1 MQKTVLIISAPF
13 DQSTNFVMDW
23 INYFGHRSIRV
34 NGNDFFKE
42 EITFSQ
48 ELSNNN
54 NRTVINSSGLKI
66 DSKYIYSVWFRK
78 DCTFRIESNVEEIKD
93 LTQKNETLLHLKSE
107 YSRGKRTF
115 FSCLSQKKNLGSR
128 IVSQPSKIDMLLNA
142 KEVGIDIPDTI
153 ITNKKKHLEM
163 FLLEHDRVITK
174 PIGEI
179 ATFSRKIQ
187 NKETYGTLYTEL
199 IDSDSLPE
207 IPHNFFP
214 SLFQEAL
221 DKEIEIR
228 TFYLN
233 GKCYS
238 MAIFSQLDKQTN
250 IDFRMYNKEKNNRCV
265 PYKLSDLIEKKI
277 YNLMAL
283 LDLKTGSV
291 DLIKTKDGRTVF
303 LEVNPWGQ
311 YGMTS
316 HPCNYFLDEQLAKY
330 LIE

>member
-1 MQKTVLIISAPF
+1 MKKKILIISAPF
-13 DQSTNFVMDW
+13 DQSTNVVMDW
-23 INYFGHRSIRV
+23 INYLGHKSIRI

-42 EITFSQ
+42 EIAFLQ
-48 ELSNNN
+48 ELSNKN
-54 NRTVINSSGLKI
+54 NRTIINSSNLKI
-66 DSKYIYSVWFRK
+66 DSKDIYSVWYRK
-78 DCTFRIESNVEEIKD
+78 DCTFNFEPSLIGIKD
-93 LTQKNETLLHLKSE
+93 
-107 YSRGKRTF
+107 
-115 FSCLSQKKNLGSR
+115 LSQKKETLIHLKNEYSKGKKTFYTCLAKKNNLGSR
-128 IVSQPSKIDMLLNA
+128 IVSIPSKTDMLLKA
-142 KEVGIDIPDTI
+142 KEVGLDIPDTI

-163 FLLEHDRVITK
+163 FLSKHKQIITK

-179 ATFSRKIQ
+179 ATFSKRTK
-187 NKETYGTLYTEL
+187 NKEIFGTLYTEL
-199 IDSDSLPE
+199 IDNDFLSKITD
-207 IPHNFFP
+207 NFFP

-221 DKEIEIR
+221 DKVIEIR

-265 PYKLSDLIEKKI
+265 PYKLPELIEKKI
-277 YNLMAL
+277 TNLMVL
-283 LDLKTGSV
+283 LDLKTGSL
-291 DLIKTKDGRTVF
+291 DLIKTKDDRTVF

-316 HPCNYFLDEQLAKY
+316 YPCNYFLDEQLAKY